1 MSYVMPVWLVALV
14 LMAIVVGAII
24 LGIALFFVI
33 RYRKGK

>member
-1 MSYVMPVWLVALV
+1 MSYVMPVWLIALV
-14 LMAIVVGAII
+14 LMAIVIGAII